1 MSRVSIT
8 EMFKTPTAIW
18 APECASLGV
27 SGHLLSAPAVSLQ
40 GTSVSAGSG
49 TGFGAVATVAVPRPR
64 PLAPEGLR
72 AEGQHG
78 QPVTKQH
85 TYEYNYNPAA
95 NGDVA
100 VGAAGPPHREPV

>member
-8 EMFKTPTAIW
+8 EMFKTPAAIW
-18 APECASLGV
+18 APDCASLGV
-27 SGHLLSAPAVSLQ
+27 SGRLLSTPAVSLQ
-40 GTSVSAGSG
+40 GTSVSVGSG
-49 TGFGAVATVAVPRPR
+49 IGFGAVATAAVPRPR
-64 PLAPEGLR
+64 PMAAKGLL

-78 QPVTKQH
+78 QPATNQH
-85 TYEYNYNPAA
+85 TYNYNPAV

>member
-1 MSRVSIT
+1 VSRVSIT
-8 EMFKTPTAIW
+8 EMFKTPAAIW

-27 SGHLLSAPAVSLQ
+27 SGRLLSSSAVSLQ
-40 GTSVSAGSG
+40 GISVSTGSG

-64 PLAPEGLR
+64 PMAPKGLR

-78 QPVTKQH
+78 QPATSQH
-85 TYEYNYNPAA
+85 TYNYNPAV

-100 VGAAGPPHREPV
+100 VGAVGPPHREPV